1 LTSLARHLSEAS
13 DDLVFWS
20 GVGFLEPTLP
30 ESLTSSVGQEW
41 SEQAAK
47 AYLSYLSVSSSETFQ
62 ETGKRLS
69 VVLACPCHPSQLHG
83 LVVLADA
90 GLLSS
95 IVLLE
100 RRKPKSLGGVFEK
113 RDSATG
119 DYLKEIGVTD
129 CGWVE
134 WDSSDKSVSRL
145 RELTAEAQLESPA
158 FMVACC
164 RDQEASEEPL
174 SLVSSE
180 THFIKR
186 YSQGVSGAPPLE
198 TVFGRFLKSLESM
211 VPRESIFWVPEEIE
225 ELEEF
230 RRQLSLFRR
239 IQQGTPGRPVMV
251 LESAVLPIVYADI
264 RNWCESPDRDNPVFL
279 VYHSGLPAADSQ
291 TAGGLT
297 DGLLLQSIP
306 GLNLSVPA
314 DEEEAKTLFSEADE
328 LTGPAAL
335 TFCRNPAVGLSLMS
349 KSKPGQGRMLREGK
363 DLALVAIGSTVFPC
377 LLAAESLRAVGLS
390 VAVVDL
396 RYRKP
401 LDRKLIESLNRFPLL
416 VSVDEHPEAGSI
428 SGHLWRP
435 ESAKCKLIRLG
446 IEVEQVQS
454 LVDAVLQ
461 EDLTLEHFGLHAEGI
476 ARIVR
481 ENLRLAPPTA
491 FG

>member
-1 LTSLARHLSEAS
+1 
-13 DDLVFWS
+13 
-20 GVGFLEPTLP
+20 
-30 ESLTSSVGQEW
+30 
-41 SEQAAK
+41 
-47 AYLSYLSVSSSETFQ
+47 LSYLSVSSSDAFS
-62 ETGKRLS
+62 ETGKSLTI
-69 VVLACPCHPSQLHG
+69 VLACPAHPNQLHG

-95 IVLLE
+95 VVLLE

-119 DYLKEIGVTD
+119 DYLAEIGMKD
-129 CGWVE
+129 CGWIE
-134 WDSSDKSVSRL
+134 WDSSDKAVSRL
-145 RELTAEAQLESPA
+145 EALLGEAELERPA
-158 FMVACC
+158 YVVACC
-164 RDQEASEEPL
+164 RDLEASEEPL

-180 THFIKR
+180 TQFLKR

-211 VPRESIFWVPEEIE
+211 VSRESIFWVPEQID

-239 IQQGTPGRPVMV
+239 IQQGTPGRPVLV
-251 LESAVLPIVYADI
+251 LNSAVLPIVYADI
-264 RNWCESPDRDNPVFL
+264 RNWCESPDRDNPIFL
-279 VYHSGLPAADSQ
+279 VYHSGLPGVDSQ

-297 DGLLLQSIP
+297 DGLLLQSIS

-314 DEEEAKTLFSEADE
+314 DEEEAKTLFAEADE
-328 LTGPAAL
+328 LRGPSAL

-363 DLALVAIGSTVFPC
+363 DLALVAIGSTVFPS
-377 LLAAESLRAVGLS
+377 LLAAESLRSVGLS

-401 LDRKLIESLNRFPLL
+401 LDHKLIQSLNRFPLL
-416 VSVDEHPEAGSI
+416 VAIDEHPEAGSI

-446 IEVEQVQS
+446 IEVEQVQR
-454 LVDAVLQ
+454 LVDEKLK
-461 EDLTLEHFGLHAEGI
+461 EDLTLENFGLHAEGI
-476 ARIVR
+476 ARVVR
-481 ENLRLAPPTA
+481 ESLRLAPPTA